1 MGGEVNSKRN
11 ECYIFVDRIET
22 KDFVGGLWTVAHSRN
37 FEWLFRILSGD
48 SVVGDIIENEQR
60 AL

>member
-1 MGGEVNSKRN
+1 MESKRK
-11 ECYIFVDRIET
+11 

-48 SVVGDIIENEQR
+48 SAVGDIIENEQR